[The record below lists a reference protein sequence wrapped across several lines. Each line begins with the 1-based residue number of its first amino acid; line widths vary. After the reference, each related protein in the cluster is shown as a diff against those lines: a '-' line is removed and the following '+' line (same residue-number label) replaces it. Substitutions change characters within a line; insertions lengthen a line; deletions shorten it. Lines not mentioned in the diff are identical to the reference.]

1 MSNIDHIRNGL
12 ILMMGWGRLWKDQ
25 KQNPHSH
32 LLSWRILRA
41 GAKDRNIITYE

>member
-25 KQNPHSH
+25 KQNPQ
-32 LLSWRILRA
+32 LLNYL
-41 GAKDRNIITYE
+41 GG